1 MARQFDR
8 FKIAEIESMIIQLE
22 AVEHPTLDQKKVLN
36 EMKAVL
42 VRRKAMT
49 ERK

>member
-8 FKIAEIESMIIQLE
+8 FTIAELNSMIIQLE
-22 AVEHPTLDQKKVLN
+22 AVERPTLDQKKVLN

-42 VRRKAMT
+42 DRRKAMT